1 MNGKLIAIVGAAVVV
16 VVGAGAFVFT
26 SEPDPVVE
34 TAAAPAVEAPADA
47 PAETVEAVADARP
60 AIDISAGPQIT
71 GSMENFTLFEEP
83 VPAPDVAVKLE
94 DGGEVTLDAFNGR
107 VTLVNFWATWC
118 GPCIREMPELQA
130 LHDEFG
136 GEDFAVALISQ
147 DMGGWPEINKFKAQ
161 RKISTPEFYLDEGL
175 RMSQAIGVR
184 GLPQTFIVDGG
195 GNIIGN
201 IGFTSWE
208 TPEAHALIEFFIE
221 SNRQSG

>member
-1 MNGKLIAIVGAAVVV
+1 MNAKLVAIGGAAVVV
-16 VVGAGAFVFT
+16 VVGVGAVVLT
-26 SEPDPVVE
+26 SETEPIVETVVE
-34 TAAAPAVEAPADA
+34 TPAVTEAP
-47 PAETVEAVADARP
+47 PAAERP
-60 AIDISAGPQIT
+60 PVDLSAGLQIT

-83 VPAPDVAVKLE
+83 VPAPAATVKLE
-94 DGGEVTLDAFNGR
+94 DGGELDLNAFNGR

-130 LHDEFG
+130 LHDEYG

-161 RKISTPEFYLDEGL
+161 RKINTPEFYLDEGL

-184 GLPQTFIVDGG
+184 GLPQTFIVDGS
-195 GNIIGN
+195 GNIVGN

-221 SNRQSG
+221 SHRQGEASG

>member
-1 MNGKLIAIVGAAVVV
+1 MVGRKLVAVVGAAIV
-16 VVGAGAFVFT
+16 VVGVGALVLT
-26 SEPDPVVE
+26 SDPE
-34 TAAAPAVEAPADA
+34 PAVEAAVDSRAA
-47 PAETVEAVADARP
+47 PSAESATARP
-60 AIDISAGPQIT
+60 PVDLAAGPEII
-71 GSMENFTLFEEP
+71 GSMANFTLFEEG
-83 VPAPDVAVKLE
+83 VPAPDATVQLE
-94 DGGEVTLDAFNGR
+94 DGDEVTLAAFNGR

-130 LHDEFG
+130 LQDEYG
-136 GEDFAVALISQ
+136 GDDFAVALISQ
-147 DMGGWPEINKFKAQ
+147 DMGGWPEINKFKQQ

-201 IGFTSWE
+201 IGFASWE

-221 SNRQSG
+221 SHRQAEAAG

>member
-1 MNGKLIAIVGAAVVV
+1 MNGRLVAIGGAVVAVVV
-16 VVGAGAFVFT
+16 VGVGAVILT
-26 SEPDPVVE
+26 SESEPVVE
-34 TAAAPAVEAPADA
+34 SVVETPADVAAATPAQP
-47 PAETVEAVADARP
+47 RP
-60 AIDISAGPQIT
+60 PLDLSAGPQIT
-71 GSMENFTLFEEP
+71 GSMQNFIVFEEP
-83 VPAPDVAVKLE
+83 VPAPAATVKLE
-94 DGGEVTLDAFNGR
+94 DGGEVDLNAFNGR

-130 LHDEFG
+130 LHDEYG

-161 RKISTPEFYLDEGL
+161 RNISTPEFYLDEGL
-175 RMSQAIGVR
+175 KMSQSIGVR

-221 SNRQSG
+221 SHRNAS